1 MKKKLRSIDQSHI
14 IFPNIDA
21 LKGAKVNT
29 NSSLINLLLKV
40 SPSKDMCKNTQYRM
54 MKYEMKD
61 LKLKI
66 SWDNTME
73 GIKRQ
78 MKKGDKGRKN
88 ERSGRVR
95 YDI

>member
-1 MKKKLRSIDQSHI
+1 
-14 IFPNIDA
+14 
-21 LKGAKVNT
+21 
-29 NSSLINLLLKV
+29 
-40 SPSKDMCKNTQYRM
+40 
-54 MKYEMKD
+54 
-61 LKLKI
+61 
-66 SWDNTME
+66 ME